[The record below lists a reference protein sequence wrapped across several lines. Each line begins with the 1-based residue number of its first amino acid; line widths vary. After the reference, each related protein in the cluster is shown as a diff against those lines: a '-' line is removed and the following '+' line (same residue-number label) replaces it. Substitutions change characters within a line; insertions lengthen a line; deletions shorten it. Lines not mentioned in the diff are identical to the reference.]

1 MKIKGVFVIAGH
13 SVKSPGAL
21 GYDGTYEHI
30 RTTSLQRKIVE
41 KLRNYAVGV
50 MVDDETMPLSSVVS
64 WVNKNVRAGWVIID
78 LHFNNNF
85 PGATGTEIFVAE
97 NSEPWLLETAER
109 MVEAISKAQGIRVR
123 MFDSSRKYKFPK
135 ESARGQLAIIEKTIL
150 EGTNPPTL
158 LPEICF
164 LNNIDLPKYNE
175 DKVAE
180 AIVTSLNLPTWI
192 GDLDP
197 KTEKR
202 V

>member
-13 SVKSPGAL
+13 NKGLPGAL
-21 GYDGTYEHI
+21 GYDGTYEHV
-30 RTTSLQRKIVE
+30 RTTDLQRKIVE
-41 KLRNYAVGV
+41 RLRNYAVGV
-50 MVDDETMPLSSVVS
+50 MVDDETLPLSSVVS
-64 WVNKNVRAGWVIID
+64 WINKNIKVGWIIID

-109 MVEAISKAQGIRVR
+109 MVEALSKTQGIKIRVA
-123 MFDSSRKYKFPK
+123 DSKRKYKFPK
-135 ESARGQLAIIEKTIL
+135 ESAKGQLAIIEKTVL
-150 EGTNPPTL
+150 EDTNPPVL

-164 LNNIDLPKYNE
+164 LNNLDLPKYNA
-175 DKVAE
+175 DKVAD
-180 AIVTSLNLPTWI
+180 AIVESLNLPKWI
-192 GDLDP
+192 SDNDP